1 MQPSALTSLAS
12 FGTGLI
18 GPELVLAIAAVLLFL
33 LAAGARRRP
42 EWGAAAAWLG
52 GLAAALALAV
62 LLRVGARPP
71 AALFDGL
78 LDVDPLS
85 IFVRGLVL
93 VATLVAVAIAWKSPS
108 VPERRRSEFHALLLV
123 LAMGM
128 CLLAGASHLLMV
140 YVAMETVSLCSY
152 LLVGFDERSRSSE
165 AGLKYMLYGG
175 VASGVMLFGM
185 SLLYGLTGE
194 LGLGAVGA
202 ALAERAPE
210 LLGTAAGRWAA
221 WAAVALVLAGFGFKI
236 AAVPFH
242 QWCPDAYEGAPTPFT
257 ALLSVG
263 PKAAGFAVLLRFV
276 EALAAS
282 GDGAAAGAEGGLP
295 WAVMLG
301 LAAAATM
308 TLGNL
313 VAIVQD
319 NLKRLLAYSSIAHAG
334 YLLLGVVVG
343 GAIGVRA
350 VTLYL
355 AVYAVMNMGAFAV
368 VSAVDRATGSERIA
382 DYRGLG
388 KRSPL
393 LALAMVVLLVSL
405 TGLPPTAG
413 FVGKLYLFSALLEHG
428 GPWYWALALLG
439 VLNSV
444 VSLFYYARVMK
455 AMYLEAAPEGAKP
468 VTARSAAGAVAVAL
482 AIPTL
487 VFGVFWQPLA
497 EAASWSASWLQ

>member
-18 GPELVLAIAAVLLFL
+18 GPELVLGVAAVLLFL

-42 EWGAAAAWLG
+42 EWGVAAAWLG
-52 GLAAALALAV
+52 GLAVALSLAV
-62 LLRVGARPP
+62 LARVGARPP

-85 IFVRGLVL
+85 VFIRGLVL
-93 VATLVAVAIAWKSPS
+93 VATLVAVALAWKSPS
-108 VPERRRSEFHALLLV
+108 VPERRRSEFHALLMV

-152 LLVGFDERSRSSE
+152 LLVGFDDRARSSE

-210 LLGTAAGRWAA
+210 LLATAAGRWAA

-263 PKAAGFAVLLRFV
+263 PKAAGFAVLVRFV
-276 EALAAS
+276 AALAP
-282 GDGAAAGAEGGLP
+282 GVGAAAGADEIP

-301 LAAAATM
+301 LASAATM

-319 NLKRLLAYSSIAHAG
+319 NLKRMLAYSSIAHAG

-343 GAIGVRA
+343 GPAGVQAI
-350 VTLYL
+350 TLYL
-355 AVYAVMNMGAFAV
+355 AVYVVMNMGAFAV

-444 VSLFYYARVMK
+444 VSLFYYARVMR

-468 VTARSAAGAVAVAL
+468 VAARNAAGAVAVAL
-482 AIPTL
+482 SVPTL

>member
-12 FGTGLI
+12 FGSGLI
-18 GPELVLAIAAVLLFL
+18 GPELVLGAAAVLLLL

-42 EWGAAAAWLG
+42 DWGAAAA
-52 GLAAALALAV
+52 GLAGFAAALALAV
-62 LLRVGARPP
+62 LARVGPRPP

-85 IFVRGLVL
+85 VFIRGLVL
-93 VATLVAVAIAWKSPS
+93 VATLVAVALAWKSPS
-108 VPERRRSEFHALLLV
+108 VPERRRGEFHALLLV
-123 LAMGM
+123 LALGM

-152 LLVGFDERSRSSE
+152 LLVAFDDRARSSE

-210 LLGTAAGRWAA
+210 LATDAGRWAA
-221 WAAVALVLAGFGFKI
+221 WAAVALTLAGFGFKI

-242 QWCPDAYEGAPTPFT
+242 QWCPDAYEGAPTPFA

-263 PKAAGFAVLLRFV
+263 PKAAGFAVLVRFV
-276 EALAAS
+276 TAVFPGS
-282 GDGAAAGAEGGLP
+282 GDGAAADEIP

-301 LAAAATM
+301 LASAATM

-343 GAIGVRA
+343 GASGVQA

-355 AVYAVMNMGAFAV
+355 AVYVVMNMGAFAV

-413 FVGKLYLFSALLEHG
+413 FIGKLYLFSALLEHG

-455 AMYLEAAPEGAKP
+455 AMYLEAAPEGAP
-468 VTARSAAGAVAVAL
+468 RVPARNAAGIVSVAL
-482 AIPTL
+482 AVPTL